1 MYIEIKKLLLNH
13 KLKEALDKLAEFASS
28 TDNWQIK
35 SEIEN
40 LKTTYGFMI
49 QYASQGVKD
58 PDRKNL
64 YNYAR
69 MHLH

>member
-1 MYIEIKKLLLNH
+1 MHIDIKTLLLDH
-13 KLKEALDKLAEFASS
+13 RLKEALDKLTEYASS

-49 QYASQGVKD
+49 QYAAQKCICHK
-58 PDRKNL
+58 RQN
-64 YNYAR
+64 
-69 MHLH
+69 